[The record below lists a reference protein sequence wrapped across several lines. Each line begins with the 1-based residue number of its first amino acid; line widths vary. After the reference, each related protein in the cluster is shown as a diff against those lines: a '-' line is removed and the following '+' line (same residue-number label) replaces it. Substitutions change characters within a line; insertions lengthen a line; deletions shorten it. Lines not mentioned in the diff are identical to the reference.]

1 MVGND
6 ENRIKVA
13 VTMDKKTISFLL
25 SLYLIVFLTLMAAG
39 FFFVFVINWEDWFF
53 GIKLDGW
60 PAGIF
65 LFSKAIVSVFLIFL
79 LLKNEGWRIL
89 WSIMAISFLAFVFIL
104 PVFSSQRAMRSE
116 FGWTIFWAELIVL
129 IIVPVILLLV
139 YLIIDRSTRSNEGT

>member
-89 WSIMAISFLAFVFIL
+89 WSIMAISFLAFGFIL

>member
-13 VTMDKKTISFLL
+13 VTMDKKNISFLL

-65 LFSKAIVSVFLIFL
+65 LFSKAIVSALLIFL
-79 LLKNEGWRIL
+79 LLKNEGRRIL
-89 WSIMAISFLAFVFIL
+89 WSILAICFLAFVFIL
-104 PVFSSQRAMRSE
+104 PVFSSQRVMRSE
-116 FGWTIFWAELIVL
+116 LGWTIFWAELIVL

-139 YLIIDRSTRSNEGT
+139 YQIIDRSTRSNEGT